1 MYWRDM
7 KNAPIFLYV
16 LSMMQNQLTSYQW
29 HAQILIGMLMKK
41 CIKLWYRTCI
51 EYSVPSS
58 SYHLLLQH
66 EYEMCVYISDQ
77 LCGQYIIDRWV
88 HNRKWRCS
96 IMFWSIIVVLINS
109 VITRSGIRWN
119 WFLLINS
126 RYLRLRCRVTRFNL
140 DKLREVRP

>member
-1 MYWRDM
+1 M
-7 KNAPIFLYV
+7 KNSPNWLYV
-16 LSMMQNQLTSYQW
+16 LSIDAKPDHFLSMACPNFNW
-29 HAQILIGMLMKK
+29 CVNEK
-41 CIKLWYRTCI
+41 CIQIWYRTCR

-66 EYEMCVYISDQ
+66 EYGKCVYISDQ
-77 LCGQYIIDRWV
+77 LCAQYKIDRWV

-126 RYLRLRCRVTRFNL
+126 RYLRLRCRVTQFNS